1 MNRISFRTAAAA
13 TATVAMF
20 AMFAMSC
27 SEPFG
32 VKTGDSPPVIAVYGT
47 LTNEPDRHSVQV
59 TVSSSYFDAA
69 PNRGVSGAEVTLSFE
84 NNVLRYAEVSGSPG
98 LYRTIDTV
106 AGKPGTKYTLRVR
119 ADFKGNKF
127 PKTYEAVSTMP
138 ELCVPESVQ
147 VRRIQ
152 QSGRNLYSVHPYFQD
167 SPAKDF
173 YLVRY
178 KINDSTIYNQLF
190 RYTITD
196 DKGFNGQ
203 YVNGIMFN
211 IFNDISEK
219 GKHEENPDTERA
231 YLQKGDRLT
240 FGISKIEPGFF
251 DFIQQCKQ
259 GRNGENPFFGGPP
272 SNFVTNLTNGAV
284 GYFSAHAYGRYTVV
298 IR

>member
-1 MNRISFRTAAAA
+1 MNKIFFRTTVAAAVI
-13 TATVAMF
+13 TGAMF
-20 AMFAMSC
+20 AISC
-27 SEPFG
+27 SEPFSIN
-32 VKTGDSPPVIAVYGT
+32 TGNSSPVIAIYGT
-47 LTNEPDRHSVQV
+47 LTNEPEHHSVQL

-84 NNVLRYAEVSGSPG
+84 NRVLRYAEVKGSPG
-98 LYRTIDTV
+98 MYRTIDNV
-106 AGKPGTKYTLRVR
+106 AGKPGTKYTLRVK
-119 ADFKGNKF
+119 ADFKGDRF

-138 ELCVPESVQ
+138 ELCMPDSVQ
-147 VRRIQ
+147 VRKIKQ
-152 QSGRNLYSVHPYFQD
+152 TGRNMYTVHPYFRD
-167 SPAKDF
+167 SPSKDF

-196 DKGFNGQ
+196 DMGFNGQ

-211 IFNDISEK
+211 MFNDISEK
-219 GKHEENPDTERA
+219 GKHEENPDTERE
-231 YLQKGDRLT
+231 YLQKGDVLT
-240 FGISKIEPGFF
+240 FGISKIEQGFF

-272 SNFVTNLTNGAV
+272 SNVVTNLSNGAV
-284 GYFSAHAYGRYTVV
+284 GYFSAHAYGRCTVV